1 MTRRPVHL
9 AVEVRGAGAHPGAWR
24 APDSAATRLFSPA
37 YHLLLAQLAHRGRL
51 DVLFLP
57 DSFVP
62 PGDDPGLVR
71 GSLDAVAVAARIAP
85 AAPRLGIVPTATVT
99 HTEPFH
105 LSKAIATL
113 DFVSAGFAG
122 WQPDVSRTA
131 AEADLFGRKGTAD
144 ADTLW
149 READEAVEVVS
160 ALWDSWEDDAEIRD
174 VATGRFVD
182 RDKLHPVGF
191 RGEFF
196 SVAGASITPR
206 PPQGHPL
213 VVVRAD
219 EPASLAVA
227 ARRADVVRIRAT
239 HVGAAVAARARVREA
254 VAAAGR
260 DPDTVGV
267 WLDIEVLVAPTAAQA
282 RERLAILDGWVR
294 TLAPVG
300 TAPLRFAGTP
310 AGLGDLVD
318 HAVRSGA
325 ADGITLV
332 PLSLPGGL
340 EQIVHHAVPHLVGR
354 GLRPERPRGAT
365 LRERLG
371 LTRPANVFVTAAK
384 GAVPA

>member
-37 YHLLLAQLAHRGRL
+37 YHLLLAQLAHRGGL

-71 GSLDAVAVAARIAP
+71 GALDAVAVAARVAP
-85 AAPRLGIVPTATVT
+85 AAPRLGIVATATVT

-113 DFVSAGFAG
+113 DFVSSGFAG

-131 AEADLFGRKGTAD
+131 AEADLFGRKAAAD
-144 ADTLW
+144 AGTLW
-149 READEAVEVVS
+149 READEAVEVVT

-213 VVVRAD
+213 VVLRAD
-219 EPASLAVA
+219 EPEALAVA
-227 ARRADVVRIRAT
+227 ARRADVVRISAT
-239 HVGAAVAARARVREA
+239 HVGAAVAARTRIRDA

-267 WLDIEVLVAPTAAQA
+267 WLDVEVLVAPTAAQA
-282 RERLAILDGWVR
+282 RERLATLDGYVR
-294 TLAPVG
+294 TLATVG

-332 PLSLPGGL
+332 PLALPGGL

-354 GLRPERPRGAT
+354 GLRPERPHGST

-371 LTRPANVFVTAAK
+371 LARPANVFEK
-384 GAVPA
+384 GGVPA